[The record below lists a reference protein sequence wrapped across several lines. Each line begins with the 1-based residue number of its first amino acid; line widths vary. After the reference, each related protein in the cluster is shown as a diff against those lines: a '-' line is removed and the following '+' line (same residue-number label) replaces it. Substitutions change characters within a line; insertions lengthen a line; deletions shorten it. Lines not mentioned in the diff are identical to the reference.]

1 MINTV
6 SFPGLG
12 LEFELNRVAVSLFGH
27 NIYWYGVIIAAG
39 FLLAVAFGL
48 WKAPRFGLDPDAIV
62 DAIFYVVPSAIIGA
76 RLYYVIFNPAVCFDA
91 DGSFSLL
98 RMIAFWDGGLAIYGG
113 VIATVISA
121 LIFCKVRKVDFWS
134 GMDITCY
141 GLLIGQL
148 IGRWGNF
155 MNVEAYGVVTDL
167 PWRMCSKSIADELL
181 TKGLL
186 ESNLAYEA
194 ILNGTLGVHPTFFYE
209 SAWNFAGLLIVYFLG
224 KKRKFDGEC
233 FLFYFLWYG
242 VGRAW
247 IEGLRTD
254 SLYLFGWELFG
265 APVRVSQLFALITA
279 GVAGGALVG
288 AMWKYRG
295 KKQELFVDR
304 LAARKAAGETDKEE

>member
-27 NIYWYGVIIAAG
+27 NIYWYGVIIATG

-121 LIFCKVRKVDFWS
+121 LLFCKVRKVDFWS

-155 MNVEAYGVVTDL
+155 VNVEAYGGETDL
-167 PWRMCSKSIADELL
+167 PWRMGIETAQGYWE
-181 TKGLL
+181 
-186 ESNLAYEA
+186 
-194 ILNGTLGVHPTFFYE
+194 VHPTFLYE
-209 SAWNFAGLLIVYFLG
+209 SLWNLLGFFLLLLVLRKGL
-224 KKRKFDGEC
+224 RKFDGML
-233 FLFYFLWYG
+233 FLLYLAWYG
-242 VGRAW
+242 FGRGL

-254 SLYLFGWELFG
+254 SLYFFDTGL
-265 APVRVSQLFALITA
+265 RVSQLLGFASCVLA
-279 GVAGGALVG
+279 LLLLVWKLKSRPDPGALYVN
-288 AMWKYRG
+288 RH
-295 KKQELFVDR
+295 R
-304 LAARKAAGETDKEE
+304 PIKEEKPNQETR

>member
-121 LIFCKVRKVDFWS
+121 LLFCKVRKVDFWS

-155 MNVEAYGVVTDL
+155 VNVEAYGGETDL
-167 PWRMCSKSIADELL
+167 PWRMGIETAQGYWE
-181 TKGLL
+181 
-186 ESNLAYEA
+186 
-194 ILNGTLGVHPTFFYE
+194 VHPTFLYE
-209 SAWNFAGLLIVYFLG
+209 SLWNLLGFFLLLLVLG
-224 KKRKFDGEC
+224 KGLRKFDGML
-233 FLFYFLWYG
+233 FLLYLAWYG
-242 VGRAW
+242 FGRGL

-254 SLYLFGWELFG
+254 SLYFFDTGL
-265 APVRVSQLFALITA
+265 RVSQLLGFASCVLA
-279 GVAGGALVG
+279 LLLLVWKLKSRPDSGALYVN
-288 AMWKYRG
+288 RH
-295 KKQELFVDR
+295 R
-304 LAARKAAGETDKEE
+304 PIKEEKPNQETR